1 MWIIKEEELK
11 NTNLQETS
19 IVFKMKL
26 LLKKGINNSI
36 EIQAVKFIITQG
48 QVCES
53 VSDRLTVC
61 ACMHV
66 VVFLIFNILMYKKSL
81 SLLYLKWNKHLKMT
95 KSKLVTKKL
104 YWKILS
110 LKKAQFSYTKKW
122 QSPNRYKKV
131 IVKIF

>member
-1 MWIIKEEELK
+1 MK

-53 VSDRLTVC
+53 VSD
-61 ACMHV
+61 
-66 VVFLIFNILMYKKSL
+66 
-81 SLLYLKWNKHLKMT
+81 
-95 KSKLVTKKL
+95 
-104 YWKILS
+104 
-110 LKKAQFSYTKKW
+110 
-122 QSPNRYKKV
+122 
-131 IVKIF
+131 

>member
-1 MWIIKEEELK
+1 MK

-66 VVFLIFNILMYKKSL
+66 VFFLIYNILMYKKSL
-81 SLLYLKWNKHLKMT
+81 SLLYLK
-95 KSKLVTKKL
+95 
-104 YWKILS
+104 
-110 LKKAQFSYTKKW
+110 
-122 QSPNRYKKV
+122 
-131 IVKIF
+131 

>member
-1 MWIIKEEELK
+1 MK
-11 NTNLQETS
+11 NTNLQETA

-36 EIQAVKFIITQG
+36 EIQAFIITQG

-66 VVFLIFNILMYKKSL
+66 VFFFNL
-81 SLLYLKWNKHLKMT
+81 
-95 KSKLVTKKL
+95 
-104 YWKILS
+104 
-110 LKKAQFSYTKKW
+110 
-122 QSPNRYKKV
+122 
-131 IVKIF
+131 

>member
-1 MWIIKEEELK
+1 MK

-61 ACMHV
+61 AYMH
-66 VVFLIFNILMYKKSL
+66 VVFLIYNILMYKKSL
-81 SLLYLKWNKHLKMT
+81 SLLYLK
-95 KSKLVTKKL
+95 
-104 YWKILS
+104 
-110 LKKAQFSYTKKW
+110 
-122 QSPNRYKKV
+122 
-131 IVKIF
+131 

>member
-1 MWIIKEEELK
+1 MK

-61 ACMHV
+61 AYMHV
-66 VVFLIFNILMYKKSL
+66 GFFFKSII
-81 SLLYLKWNKHLKMT
+81 YLCT
-95 KSKLVTKKL
+95 KRV
-104 YWKILS
+104 
-110 LKKAQFSYTKKW
+110 
-122 QSPNRYKKV
+122 
-131 IVKIF
+131 

>member
-1 MWIIKEEELK
+1 MK
-11 NTNLQETS
+11 NTNLQETA

-66 VVFLIFNILMYKKSL
+66 VVFFNL
-81 SLLYLKWNKHLKMT
+81 
-95 KSKLVTKKL
+95 
-104 YWKILS
+104 
-110 LKKAQFSYTKKW
+110 
-122 QSPNRYKKV
+122 
-131 IVKIF
+131 

>member
-1 MWIIKEEELK
+1 MK
-11 NTNLQETS
+11 NTNLQETA

-66 VVFLIFNILMYKKSL
+66 VFFKIYNILMYKKSL
-81 SLLYLKWNKHLKMT
+81 SLLYLK
-95 KSKLVTKKL
+95 
-104 YWKILS
+104 
-110 LKKAQFSYTKKW
+110 
-122 QSPNRYKKV
+122 
-131 IVKIF
+131 

>member
-1 MWIIKEEELK
+1 MK
-11 NTNLQETS
+11 NTNLQETA

-36 EIQAVKFIITQG
+36 EIQAVKFITQG

-66 VVFLIFNILMYKKSL
+66 VFFKSIIY
-81 SLLYLKWNKHLKMT
+81 SC
-95 KSKLVTKKL
+95 TKK
-104 YWKILS
+104 
-110 LKKAQFSYTKKW
+110 
-122 QSPNRYKKV
+122 V
-131 IVKIF
+131 

>member
-1 MWIIKEEELK
+1 MK

-53 VSDRLTVC
+53 VSDRLTVY
-61 ACMHV
+61 AYMHV
-66 VVFLIFNILMYKKSL
+66 FFFFKSII
-81 SLLYLKWNKHLKMT
+81 YLCT
-95 KSKLVTKKL
+95 KRV
-104 YWKILS
+104 
-110 LKKAQFSYTKKW
+110 
-122 QSPNRYKKV
+122 
-131 IVKIF
+131 

>member
-1 MWIIKEEELK
+1 MK
-11 NTNLQETS
+11 NTNLQKTA

-53 VSDRLTVC
+53 VSVCESVC

-66 VVFLIFNILMYKKSL
+66 VVFLIYNILMYKKSL
-81 SLLYLKWNKHLKMT
+81 SLLYLK
-95 KSKLVTKKL
+95 
-104 YWKILS
+104 
-110 LKKAQFSYTKKW
+110 
-122 QSPNRYKKV
+122 
-131 IVKIF
+131 

>member
-1 MWIIKEEELK
+1 MK
-11 NTNLQETS
+11 NTNLQETA

-48 QVCES
+48 QVCAER

-66 VVFLIFNILMYKKSL
+66 VFF
-81 SLLYLKWNKHLKMT
+81 
-95 KSKLVTKKL
+95 
-104 YWKILS
+104 
-110 LKKAQFSYTKKW
+110 
-122 QSPNRYKKV
+122 
-131 IVKIF
+131 

>member
-1 MWIIKEEELK
+1 MK

-36 EIQAVKFIITQG
+36 EIQAVKFII

-61 ACMHV
+61 AYMHV
-66 VVFLIFNILMYKKSL
+66 GFFLIYNILMYKKSL
-81 SLLYLKWNKHLKMT
+81 SLLYLK
-95 KSKLVTKKL
+95 
-104 YWKILS
+104 
-110 LKKAQFSYTKKW
+110 
-122 QSPNRYKKV
+122 
-131 IVKIF
+131 

>member
-1 MWIIKEEELK
+1 MWIIREEEMK

-61 ACMHV
+61 AYMHV
-66 VVFLIFNILMYKKSL
+66 VFFWIYNILMYKKSL

-110 LKKAQFSYTKKW
+110 LNKAQFSYTKKW